1 MEELLE
7 MNRRVVILL
16 KFQIFK
22 NTIKQGFEGMWRNR
36 GMGIASISSISAV
49 LMILGIILILILS
62 INNFVLDTTTKFD
75 EIQVFL
81 EDDLSDDI
89 LSNIEDTAKKNPG
102 VISIMFQSKDQALK
116 QFKDEW
122 GEEAYLLDGLENNNP
137 LPDSYIIQV
146 EDIKYAENVVK
157 SLKTLDGI
165 EEVKYDKDVIDKL
178 LIVANYIRFGGLIV
192 IGILV
197 FVSIFIIS
205 NTIKLTVAS
214 RRREINIMKY
224 VGATNNYIRGPFIM
238 EGILFGLIGAVVS
251 IFIVYLGYEYF
262 FDLVNERL
270 YSLFAVFLVAPKLIF
285 KDIAIIF
292 SAIGV
297 GIGGLGS
304 LLSLKRFLNV

>member
-1 MEELLE
+1 
-7 MNRRVVILL
+7 
-16 KFQIFK
+16 
-22 NTIKQGFEGMWRNR
+22 
-36 GMGIASISSISAV
+36 MGIASISSISAV

>member
-1 MEELLE
+1 
-7 MNRRVVILL
+7 
-16 KFQIFK
+16 
-22 NTIKQGFEGMWRNR
+22 MWRNR
-36 GMGIASISSISAV
+36 GMGLASVTSISAV

-89 LSNIEDTAKKNPG
+89 LSNIEDTTKKNDG

-116 QFKDEW
+116 QFKEEW
-122 GEEAYLLDGLENNNP
+122 GDEGYLLDGLENNNP

-146 EDIKYAENVVK
+146 EDIKYADAVVN

-178 LIVANYIRFGGLIV
+178 LLVANYIRYGGLII

-238 EGILFGLIGAVVS
+238 EGVLFGLIGAVVS
-251 IFIVYLGYEYF
+251 IIIVYLGYEYF
-262 FDLVNERL
+262 FELVNEKL
-270 YSLFAVFLVAPKLIF
+270 YSLFSVFLVAPKLIF
-285 KDIAIIF
+285 KDISIIF